1 MELSNGKKKKKK
13 KKAYCFF
20 KYESALEKQNQKL
33 KKTE

>member
-13 KKAYCFF
+13 ACCFF
-20 KYESALEKQNQKL
+20 KYESAVEKQNQKF